1 MRGTHL
7 LSAIPRERLVFAPTF
22 PVVLIIISAVA
33 LLAACTSLRET
44 PVRRAAAIVVSDD
57 LTAYRQ
63 VAEALRVRLEH
74 APVYALGGDPRNAS
88 RLIAKLRADEPL
100 PVIAIGALA
109 TRVAAALPDRS
120 IVFCQYFDPDM
131 PGFLRQTIRGVQAT
145 PPALKQLQA
154 WKLLDPRLRRI
165 ALVTG
170 PSTSEFAREALAAAA
185 RLDVELRHTVV
196 HSDRELLYAT
206 KRIDADVQGLWL
218 VPDHQVLSVEILR
231 EALAHSLRQGRQS
244 LVFSSQLLPYGGL
257 LSVEGDPNDIAERV
271 LEQLQAG
278 DPAVSR
284 IAPLK
289 RARTRVNIEVAR
301 QLGLEVPAAMQDG
314 LYVF

>member
-1 MRGTHL
+1 MRGTHR
-7 LSAIPRERLVFAPTF
+7 LSVIPRERLVFAPTF
-22 PVVLIIISAVA
+22 PVVLISVVA

-74 APVYALGGDPRNAS
+74 APVYALDGDPRNAR

-109 TRVAAALPDRS
+109 TRVAAALPDDRS

-154 WKLLDPRLRRI
+154 WKLLDPRLQRI

-278 DPAVSR
+278 DPSVPR
-284 IAPLK
+284 IAPLQ